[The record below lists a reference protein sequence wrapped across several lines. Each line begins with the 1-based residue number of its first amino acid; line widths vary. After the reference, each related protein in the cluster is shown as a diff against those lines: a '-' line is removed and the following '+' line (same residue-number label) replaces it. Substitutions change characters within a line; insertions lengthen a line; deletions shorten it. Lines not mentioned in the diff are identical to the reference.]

1 MKSIYLILLLT
12 CFVHLVSAQEETMLT
27 EQDKLYGLAQ
37 FWKGVDKN
45 FAFFD
50 QVPQLDWDSMY
61 YAHIPMVQATKT
73 DYDYVRLLQR
83 MCHELQDGHTR
94 VYLPQYLNQK
104 RNRPAVYTEMIDGKV
119 FITNVINDTIAA
131 LGVKPKMEIISI
143 DGMPVRDYAETHVK
157 PYAFSS
163 TPQDLDV
170 RLYAYQLLEGWKT
183 APVRLELKTE
193 QGGIITRDLPR
204 NLQRNHPQSGI
215 MSFEMLDNDIGLLTI
230 RRFWGENFEEVF
242 NDIFPLLEKT
252 KGLIVDVRKNDGGNS
267 NNSVYVMSHLSSKP
281 FYTSNWS
288 TPVYNAAY
296 DSWDRPQE
304 WYSEKGELVTPDSSI
319 IPYQKPIA
327 MLIGARTYSAGEDF
341 CSYYQQADIGPMIG
355 SLTAGSTGNPTGINL
370 VKDIWGQVC
379 TKRDVFYDGTEFVG
393 YGVQPDISVE
403 YTADDYLADKDTV
416 LQAAMAYLLKKMK

>member
-1 MKSIYLILLLT
+1 MKNTYFTLLCMFLIHLLP
-12 CFVHLVSAQEETMLT
+12 AQEEARLT

-37 FWKGVDKN
+37 LWKGVDKN

-50 QVPQLDWDSMY
+50 QVPELDWDSMY
-61 YAHIPMVQATKT
+61 YANIPLVQATGN
-73 DYDYVRLLQR
+73 DYEYVRLLQR
-83 MCHELQDGHTR
+83 ICHELQDGHTR

-104 RNRPAVYTEMIDGKV
+104 RNRPAIYTDIIEGHV
-119 FITNVINDTIAA
+119 FVTDVINDTIAA
-131 LGVKPKMEIISI
+131 LGVAPKMEILKI
-143 DGMPVRDYAETHVK
+143 DGVPVKEYAEANVK

-163 TPQDLDV
+163 TAQDMDV
-170 RLYAYQLLEGWKT
+170 RLYAYQLLEGWSDDPAT
-183 APVRLELKTE
+183 LTLKTPVGE
-193 QGGIITRDLPR
+193 IIERDLPR

-215 MSFEMLDNDIGLLTI
+215 MSFEELENGMGVLTI
-230 RRFWGENFEEVF
+230 RRFWGDDFQTVF
-242 NDIFPLLEKT
+242 DSIFPLLKDT

-267 NNSVYVMSHLSSKP
+267 DNAVYVMSHLSSKS

-296 DSWDRPQE
+296 DSWGRDQE
-304 WYSEKGELVTPDSSI
+304 WYGEPGELVEPDGSI
-319 IPYQKPIA
+319 TPYQQPIA

-370 VKDIWGQVC
+370 VKDVWAQVC

-393 YGVQPDISVE
+393 IGVKPDVAVAS
-403 YTADDYLADKDTV
+403 TAEDYLNGKDTV
-416 LQAAMAYLLKKMK
+416 LAAAIAYLLEKQ